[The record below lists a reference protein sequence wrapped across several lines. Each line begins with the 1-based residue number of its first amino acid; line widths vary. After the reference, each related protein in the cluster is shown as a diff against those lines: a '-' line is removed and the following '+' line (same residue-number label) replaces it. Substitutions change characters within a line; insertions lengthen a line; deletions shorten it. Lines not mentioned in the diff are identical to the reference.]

1 LSWLSEEY
9 NWFGKN
15 QHGFRPGL
23 STEIAMHELKN
34 TVEGNVNKKIFTT
47 VAFLD
52 VSGAFDYTWPIA
64 VLAALGKKK
73 CPLYLLKII
82 ESLFYNRTAILET
95 ERSSYTCK
103 VPIGYPQGGV
113 LSPFLWIILAEKKI
127 NSTFSFPF
135 IIIGYADD
143 IAIISMHRFLEIAI
157 QNLEI
162 MCSEIVTKCEN
173 FLLEINPL
181 KSIFM
186 IFSKKNV
193 IDNSTIKI
201 KDNQIKPVNTTRFVG
216 FELDSKLNCKSHI
229 TSKCQATQRLIHAL
243 GKCLPLTWGIDTVK
257 LLTLYK
263 AIIIPKILYGVS
275 VWCHSTLKKYVTKTL
290 MAVQRTML
298 KLITRSFKS
307 VPTTSMLIL
316 AILLP
321 INLTALELSYT
332 RKLYFTNLAFTPSS
346 LKAIGKVL
354 PETKIQTPQ
363 DYPRKYFS
371 PNHPSWS
378 TSKLD
383 FVNAPSP
390 LPLLPSDSETL
401 YIHIGVSKT
410 EAVTGVAIVFCLQ
423 KEGVY
428 TQTESLSCNT
438 TTIQDELHGLHLAL
452 KYC

>member
-1 LSWLSEEY
+1 MSWLSEKY

-23 STEIAMHELKN
+23 STETAMHELTN
-34 TVEGNVNKKIFTT
+34 TVEFNFKKKIFTT

-52 VSGAFDYTWPIA
+52 VSGAFDYTWSIA
-64 VLAALGKKK
+64 VLAALSKKK
-73 CPLYLLKII
+73 CPLYLLQII
-82 ESLFYNRTAILET
+82 ESLFHNRTAVLET

-103 VPIGYPQGGV
+103 VPIGCPQGGV
-113 LSPFLWIILAEKKI
+113 LSPFLWIILAEEII

-135 IIIGYADD
+135 KIIGYADD
-143 IAIISMHRFLEIAI
+143 IAIISMNRVLEIAI

-162 MCSEIVTKCEN
+162 MCSEIVT

-216 FELDSKLNCKSHI
+216 FELDSKLNWKSHI

-243 GKCLPLTWGIDTVK
+243 GKCLRLTWGIDTVK

-275 VWCHSTLKKYVTKTL
+275 VWCHSTLKIYVTKNL
-290 MAVQRTML
+290 LSVQRTML

-316 AILLP
+316 ENLLP

-332 RKLYFTNLAFTPSS
+332 RKLSFINLAYTPSS

-354 PETKIQTPQ
+354 PNIITQTQ
-363 DYPRKYFS
+363 LDNSRKYFS
-371 PNHPSWS
+371 PNHPPWS
-378 TSKLD
+378 TWKLD
-383 FVNAPSP
+383 YINAPSP
-390 LPLLPSDSETL
+390 LPLLSSNSETL
-401 YIHIGVSKT
+401 QIYVGVAKT
-410 EAVTGVAIVFCLQ
+410 EGGIGVAIACCSQ
-423 KEGVY
+423 KEVVY
-428 TQTESLSCNT
+428 TEKESLSYNT
-438 TTIQDELHGLHLAL
+438 TSPRLFKPNCMACIQP
-452 KYC
+452 